1 MKEISR
7 QWLNFATDDLDTIK
21 EIIGIEHLTKEN
33 IPEVLSC

>member
-21 EIIGIEHLTKEN
+21 EIIGELAIIVSN
-33 IPEVLSC
+33 V